1 MIRATDIYRKCLIVI
16 LLAFVLSYNF
26 HQLWLIYDLFIVVF
40 GVKMFLDGVYAKV
53 KNLRWILAFLI
64 FMLALSVVGVGQSK
78 LIGWLSF
85 WDTFKHVLF
94 IISLDYYVI
103 VRDSKVQRK
112 LIDMLVPISAVLFII
127 QFVFV
132 YVQHMQGR
140 HVDDVAGTFGD
151 GSSHSIAYF
160 SLFVMV
166 FAMASRWTIWKI
178 VCLAIVC
185 SVMNYWSE
193 NIGFFLILLL
203 IIYYYTSVYRQVRLI
218 MLAASTLTV
227 FFFLFSGD
235 LGDEFD
241 EYQRRIQ
248 GFFHYDTFVLS
259 DDLSSDRS
267 TLTAYAFYEGG
278 IWGKG
283 AGYFSEI
290 YSQSGEGVGK
300 VFSKQINISEISHL
314 IAEYGVIGTILT
326 IAVFILIFV
335 EVRRIFRRSEWVIAA
350 FVVLTFLY
358 NRILMDERIVFF
370 TILSIMIIRLDQRK
384 LFISQ

>member
-1 MIRATDIYRKCLIVI
+1 VIRATDIYRKCLIVI